1 MCMQVMCNILLKS
14 SRKRIQLCFNLTSI
28 ENLHKKL
35 QASKVL
41 GVPILGIS
49 RLQLP
54 RQNDIWV
61 QPPWLI
67 TKNIIRGR
75 WWLPSSPGHGESR
88 ESVYARDLF
97 VH

>member
-1 MCMQVMCNILLKS
+1 MQVICNILLKALEKGYNFVS
-14 SRKRIQLCFNLTSI
+14 NLTSI
-28 ENLHKKL
+28 EDLHKKL

-41 GVPILGIS
+41 GVPILGIL
-49 RLQLP
+49 RPQLP
-54 RQNDIWV
+54 RQNYIWV

-75 WWLPSSPGHGESR
+75 WWLPSSSGHGESM
-88 ESVYARDLF
+88 YAHDLF